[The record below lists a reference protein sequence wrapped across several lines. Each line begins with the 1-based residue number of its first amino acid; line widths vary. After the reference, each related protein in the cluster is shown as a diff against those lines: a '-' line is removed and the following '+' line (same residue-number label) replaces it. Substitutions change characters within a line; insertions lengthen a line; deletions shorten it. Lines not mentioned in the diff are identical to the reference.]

1 MRKGLRVCMYLF
13 LLSLVQQKIHGFFV
27 RTGSSQEKIK
37 EWRIRTSR
45 QTRSQMLCLRV
56 HRVTLIRAKVL
67 SPIQVI
73 HKSIKPV
80 ADCNLKQLL
89 TTIYQKA
96 PTFSNA
102 KTHIHILQLVTL
114 PVTVMIVI
122 ITVPQEIAGR

>member
-13 LLSLVQQKIHGFFV
+13 LLSLVQQNIHGFFV

-37 EWRIRTSR
+37 AWLIRTSK

-56 HRVTLIRAKVL
+56 HRVTLIRATVFF
-67 SPIQVI
+67 PIQVI

-80 ADCNLKQLL
+80 ADCNPKQLL
-89 TTIYQKA
+89 TTIYQKV
-96 PTFSNA
+96 PIFSNA
-102 KTHIHILQLVTL
+102 KTHIHIMQLVTL
-114 PVTVMIVI
+114 PVAVIIVI

>member
-56 HRVTLIRAKVL
+56 HRVTLIRATVL
-67 SPIQVI
+67 FPIQV
-73 HKSIKPV
+73 
-80 ADCNLKQLL
+80 DYNLKQLL